1 MDEKIRATINKIRLL
16 ASQNDEFKKA
26 MRELFGKNISASVA
40 SNTPELSDD
49 IKAIRD
55 ALEIR
60 ANVSIRYEFINN
72 QRLRDQLIIDNLR
85 MENAALNLTEPE
97 NERFYIFCVNAFY
110 QIENIVNYFFHKKY
124 PDINNLLSVIE
135 SQTSSEMYPFNR
147 KGTENNVGDVPVV
160 NKLNAISHM
169 LFPSEIGIKIIL
181 STLRKVRNEGEHR
194 CATIIAEKDESNY
207 LYKFFQ
213 TNTFNSIRFNLIKL
227 VNAIKADLSSTTVNE
242 ANDTTPKVEGV
253 ISSVFPGAKFVS
265 FNGKNKQVPN
275 NLMSKVK
282 MLNKDDKVR
291 ITLSNNDII
300 DIEPK

>member
-227 VNAIKADLSSTTVNE
+227 VNAIKADLSNTKVNE
-242 ANDTTPKVEGV
+242 ADTTTRIEGV
-253 ISSVFPGAKFVS
+253 ISSVLPSAKFVS

-275 NLMSKVK
+275 KLMSKIK

-291 ITLSNNDII
+291 ITLLNNDII

>member
-60 ANVSIRYEFINN
+60 ANVSIRYEFINY

-227 VNAIKADLSSTTVNE
+227 VNAIKADLSNTKVNE
-242 ANDTTPKVEGV
+242 ANDTTTRIEGV
-253 ISSVFPGAKFVS
+253 ISSVLPSAKFVS

-275 NLMSKVK
+275 KLMSKIK

-291 ITLSNNDII
+291 ITLLNNDII

>member
-124 PDINNLLSVIE
+124 LDINNLLSVIE
-135 SQTSSEMYPFNR
+135 SQTSSEKYPFNR

-242 ANDTTPKVEGV
+242 ANDTTTKIEGV

-300 DIEPK
+300 DIEAQ

>member
-227 VNAIKADLSSTTVNE
+227 VNAIKADLSNTKVNE
-242 ANDTTPKVEGV
+242 ADTTTRIEGV

-300 DIEPK
+300 DIEAQ

>member
-124 PDINNLLSVIE
+124 LDINNLLSVIE
-135 SQTSSEMYPFNR
+135 SQTSSEKYPFNR

-227 VNAIKADLSSTTVNE
+227 VNAIKADLSNTKVNE
-242 ANDTTPKVEGV
+242 ADTTTRIEGV
-253 ISSVFPGAKFVS
+253 ISSVLPSAKFVS

-275 NLMSKVK
+275 KLMSKIK

-291 ITLSNNDII
+291 ITLLNNDII

>member
-227 VNAIKADLSSTTVNE
+227 VNAIKADLSNTKVNE
-242 ANDTTPKVEGV
+242 ANDTTTRIEGV
-253 ISSVFPGAKFVS
+253 ISSVLPSAKFVS

-275 NLMSKVK
+275 KLMSKIK

-291 ITLSNNDII
+291 ITLLNNDII